1 MPWRDNVRV
10 LSVGAKEVKAGPKVS
25 ARGAGQGT
33 GVGGRATS
41 DCGYY
46 EKRGRPALWPAGS
59 FLWGGQSRILLFI
72 TRNIK
77 LPTLYHGAP

>member
-1 MPWRDNVRV
+1 M
-10 LSVGAKEVKAGPKVS
+10 LSVGATEVKAGPKVS
-25 ARGAGQGT
+25 ARGARWERQ
-33 GVGGRATS
+33 GGRATL